1 MSSHPQLPYRV
12 LLVDDVP
19 EVREA
24 LRWALETESDLVV
37 VGEAGTGVDALTC
50 AMSLTPDVVI
60 LDIELPALD
69 GYAVTRAVKA
79 LAHPPIIIF
88 LTVHSD
94 PLSRRWAAEA
104 GGDGFAEKEAGWP
117 ALITEVR
124 HTLRARGW

>member
-37 VGEAGTGVDALTC
+37 VGEASTGADALTC